1 MHRRSSLLQVLTFL
15 LLAVLLA
22 CGGKSDS
29 PSPTGPGGGS
39 SPAAPAVV
47 FLGDSLTAGFGL
59 PASEGYPSLLQQRA
73 TAAGYP
79 HRFVNAGITGD
90 TTADGLRRFDSA
102 VISGTRVL
110 VLALGANDGLQGVP
124 IATVKRNL
132 TDIIDRA
139 QRRGIRVMLA
149 GMEAPPTRGLQVLGR
164 LSLRLP

>member
-39 SPAAPAVV
+39 SPAAPIVV